1 MTTVDLDRADFALL
15 DELRRTEPVF
25 AETRRGV
32 QAASESF
39 DDGRATIQTSEERS
53 RAWRAVMIGDLLGVA
68 LVATSALWSFAP
80 AIA

>member
-32 QAASESF
+32 QAASESY
-39 DDGRATIQTSEERS
+39 DDGRGTIQTREERS
-53 RAWRAVMIGDLLGVA
+53 RAWRAVMAGDLLGVA
-68 LVATSALWSFAP
+68 LLASSVLWTLSP
-80 AIA
+80 VIA